1 MRYYIFLS
9 MMLALVVEIGV
20 LSVSDTPTYELKRTL
35 YLVNHEDTL
44 WSICHK
50 YCPDKMDMQEYIYL
64 IKQENNMM
72 SSTIYAG
79 DTLIILKEVKPK

>member
-9 MMLALVVEIGV
+9 MMLTLVVAIGV
-20 LSVSDTPTYELKRTL
+20 LSVSDTPTYEWKRTL

-64 IKQENNMM
+64 IKQENNMI

>member
-1 MRYYIFLS
+1 MRLEALFPMI
-9 MMLALVVEIGV
+9 LALIVALGLLVKCKA
-20 LSVSDTPTYELKRTL
+20 PTYEWAKIL
-35 YLVNHEDTL
+35 YFVNHDDTL
-44 WSICHK
+44 WNICQE

-64 IKQENNMM
+64 IKQENNMV

>member
-1 MRYYIFLS
+1 
-9 MMLALVVEIGV
+9 MMLALVVAIGV
-20 LSVSDTPTYELKRTL
+20 LSVSDTPTYEWKRTL

>member
-9 MMLALVVEIGV
+9 MMLALVVAIGV
-20 LSVSDTPTYELKRTL
+20 LSVSDTPTYEWKRTL

>member
-9 MMLALVVEIGV
+9 MMLTLVVAIGV
-20 LSVSDTPTYELKRTL
+20 LSVSDTPTYEWKRTL
-35 YLVNHEDTL
+35 YLVNHGETL

-64 IKQENNMM
+64 IKQENNMV

>member
-9 MMLALVVEIGV
+9 MMLALVVAIGV
-20 LSVSDTPTYELKRTL
+20 LSVSDTPTYEWKRTL

-50 YCPDKMDMQEYIYL
+50 YCPDKMDIQEYIYL
-64 IKQENNMM
+64 IKQENNMV

>member
-1 MRYYIFLS
+1 MKIDAILPII
-9 MMLALVVEIGV
+9 LALI
-20 LSVSDTPTYELKRTL
+20 VSLGILAKCKTPTFEWTRTL
-35 YLVNHEDTL
+35 YLVNRGETL

>member
-1 MRYYIFLS
+1 
-9 MMLALVVEIGV
+9 MMLALVVAIGV
-20 LSVSDTPTYELKRTL
+20 LSVSDTPTYEWKRTL
-35 YLVNHEDTL
+35 YLVNHEDAL

-64 IKQENNMM
+64 IKQENNMV

>member
-9 MMLALVVEIGV
+9 MMLALVVAIGV
-20 LSVSDTPTYELKRTL
+20 LSVSDTPTYEWKRTL

-64 IKQENNMM
+64 IKQENNMV